1 VPTYTEAALALA
13 ALRRRL
19 NRHEESLGLLVELL
33 QRDAYNL
40 DALVSLGETLFG
52 SGRRTDAGIAF
63 ARVLRF
69 DPEHVGALYFEGVL
83 AADQHRYR
91 EAIERWRRVVDLEPA
106 GEYAR
111 RARRDSRTAVD
122 LQRIFVAREPAA

>member
-1 VPTYTEAALALA
+1 M
-13 ALRRRL
+13 RR
-19 NRHEESLGLLVELL
+19 NAC
-33 QRDAYNL
+33 DAS
-40 DALVSLGETLFG
+40 V
-52 SGRRTDAGIAF
+52 AF

-69 DPEHVGALYFEGVL
+69 DPEHVGALYVEGVL

-106 GEYAR
+106 SEYAR

-122 LQRIFVAREPAA
+122 LQRIFVARGPAA